1 MKYNVL
7 FVLLLMSSF
16 CLAQEEEERTEEP
29 TEKGNWLIGA
39 GSNFFFNSTNSKIE
53 TAEQD
58 LDAGNTLNITLGAGG
73 GYFIIDNLLVGVE
86 LPVSFSRFKDDDID
100 FERKITSFIASPFVR
115 YYFNG
120 SNIRP
125 FVQANIGFG
134 SSKTTIED
142 NSVSP
147 NPDPVFQA
155 SESKSTVFQYSV
167 NGGIAIFINDKV
179 SVDLGV
185 GYSQTNSEPED
196 SDLKFKNSTIGFLA
210 GFNIFI

>member
-7 FVLLLMSSF
+7 FVLLLMPSF

-29 TEKGNWLIGA
+29 TEKGNWFIGA

-167 NGGIAIFINDKV
+167 NGGIAIIINDKV